1 MLNIKVIKQ
10 KNADFRMKLE
20 VWKKRLVERKRHLK
34 RTYEH
39 GKKVR
44 EAFAKYQE
52 DFNIEKE
59 KVIQCVIDYNQ
70 FFEVKEKLEKEEKII
85 NNFLCLIPDTV

>member
-1 MLNIKVIKQ
+1 M
-10 KNADFRMKLE
+10 F
-20 VWKKRLVERKRHLK
+20 
-34 RTYEH
+34 EH

-44 EAFAKYQE
+44 EAFAKYQD

-70 FFEVKEKLEKEEKII
+70 FVEVKDKLEKEEKII
-85 NNFLCLIPDTV
+85 TNFLCLIPETS